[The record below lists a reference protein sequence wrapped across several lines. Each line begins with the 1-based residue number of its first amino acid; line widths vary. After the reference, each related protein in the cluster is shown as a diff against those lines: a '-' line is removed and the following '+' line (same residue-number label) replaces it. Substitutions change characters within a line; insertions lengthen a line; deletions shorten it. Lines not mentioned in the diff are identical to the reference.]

1 MPAPVCYAFERVSP
15 GGDLARYLV
24 GEFAAMALNK
34 KQLKVVEGLE
44 RRVELTRE
52 FMNDWLLFN
61 QILSAYPSPGVNK
74 AQLENQFLK
83 IKSKLA
89 RSHKVLRDTLQD
101 DYHIDGNTM
110 NIVSGATNLE
120 AIYSQSEV
128 AVKKLQTEWHRAFI
142 SINETLGSLE
152 DKKQRAEMGEK
163 IYLAPG
169 MGQAPAG
176 GAGVGGGKT
185 LKTVLII
192 AAVIAVIAVLIIF
205 TPLGDMYRQALW
217 DLFKIGSPPAV

>member
-1 MPAPVCYAFERVSP
+1 
-15 GGDLARYLV
+15 
-24 GEFAAMALNK
+24 MALSK
-34 KQLKVVEGLE
+34 KQLKLIEALE

-128 AVKKLQTEWHRAFI
+128 SVKKLQTEWHRAFI
-142 SINETLGSLE
+142 SINETLGSIE
-152 DKKQRAEMGEK
+152 DKKQRAEQGEK
-163 IYLAPG
+163 IFLAPG
-169 MGQAPAG
+169 VGQTPVAAG
-176 GAGVGGGKT
+176 GGGSSKTILIVVGVLAG
-185 LKTVLII
+185 I
-192 AAVIAVIAVLIIF
+192 AAVLYF
-205 TPLGDMYRQALW
+205 TGLYTMWTDAFYQLTG
-217 DLFKIGSPPAV
+217 IGTPPQV